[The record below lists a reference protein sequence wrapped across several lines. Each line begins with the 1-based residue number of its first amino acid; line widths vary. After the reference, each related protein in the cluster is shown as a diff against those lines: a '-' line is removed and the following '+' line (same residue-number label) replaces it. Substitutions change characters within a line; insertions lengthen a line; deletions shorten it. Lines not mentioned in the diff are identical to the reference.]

1 MNTNH
6 WIRQFHRWVSIAFTV
21 AVIINI
27 VALVR
32 KEQAFWIGLLALLPL
47 ILLLVTGL
55 YLFALPYAAG
65 LRRAKESAARPIT
78 KSADLVGD
86 GAQTIRGAVNLPL

>member
-1 MNTNH
+1 MNANH

-21 AVIINI
+21 AVIINV

-32 KEQAFWIGLLALLPL
+32 KEQVVWIGLLALLPL

-55 YLFALPYAAG
+55 YLFALPYPSRWRG
-65 LRRAKESAARPIT
+65 VKESVAGESVLRQV
-78 KSADLVGD
+78 S
-86 GAQTIRGAVNLPL
+86 

>member
-1 MNTNH
+1 MNANQ

-32 KEQAFWIGLLALLPL
+32 KEQAVWIGLLALLPL

-55 YLFALPYAAG
+55 YLFALPYAS
-65 LRRAKESAARPIT
+65 SAARGRHVPHAIQIIA
-78 KSADLVGD
+78 KPGQSAHQHELE
-86 GAQTIRGAVNLPL
+86 IS

>member
-1 MNTNH
+1 MSVTP

-32 KEQAFWIGLLALLPL
+32 KEQVVWIGLLALLPL
-47 ILLLVTGL
+47 ILLLFTGL
-55 YLFALPYAAG
+55 YLFALPYASRWR
-65 LRRAKESAARPIT
+65 LAKESATRQIALR
-78 KSADLVGD
+78 
-86 GAQTIRGAVNLPL
+86 

>member
-1 MNTNH
+1 MSATP

-32 KEQAFWIGLLALLPL
+32 KEQAVWIGLLALLPL
-47 ILLLVTGL
+47 ILLLFTGL
-55 YLFALPYAAG
+55 YLFALPYAS
-65 LRRAKESAARPIT
+65 RWRQAKESAARQI
-78 KSADLVGD
+78 AL
-86 GAQTIRGAVNLPL
+86 R

>member
-1 MNTNH
+1 MNANH

-27 VALVR
+27 VASVR
-32 KEQAFWIGLLALLPL
+32 KEEAVWIGLLALLPL

-55 YLFALPYAAG
+55 YLFALPYACRW
-65 LRRAKESAARPIT
+65 RRAEESAARQIALRQL
-78 KSADLVGD
+78 S
-86 GAQTIRGAVNLPL
+86 

>member
-1 MNTNH
+1 MNANH

-27 VALVR
+27 VALAR
-32 KEQAFWIGLLALLPL
+32 KEQATWIGLLALLPL

-55 YLFALPYAAG
+55 YLFALPYASG
-65 LRRAKESAARPIT
+65 WRRAKESAARRI
-78 KSADLVGD
+78 
-86 GAQTIRGAVNLPL
+86 AQHQLS

>member
-1 MNTNH
+1 MNANH

-32 KEQAFWIGLLALLPL
+32 KEQAVWIGLLALVPL

-55 YLFALPYAAG
+55 YLFALPYAS
-65 LRRAKESAARPIT
+65 RW
-78 KSADLVGD
+78 
-86 GAQTIRGAVNLPL
+86 RGAKQMLSPSPT

>member
-1 MNTNH
+1 MNANH

-27 VALVR
+27 VASVR
-32 KEQAFWIGLLALLPL
+32 KEDAVWIGLLALLPL

-55 YLFALPYAAG
+55 YLFALPYASSLNAG
-65 LRRAKESAARPIT
+65 CEVPPRSLAEQRPR
-78 KSADLVGD
+78 L
-86 GAQTIRGAVNLPL
+86 

>member
-1 MNTNH
+1 MSVTP

-32 KEQAFWIGLLALLPL
+32 KEQGLWIGLLALLPL
-47 ILLLVTGL
+47 ILLLFTGL
-55 YLFALPYAAG
+55 YLFALPYASRWR
-65 LRRAKESAARPIT
+65 LAKEPAARQI
-78 KSADLVGD
+78 AL
-86 GAQTIRGAVNLPL
+86 R

>member
-1 MNTNH
+1 MNANH

-27 VALVR
+27 VASVR
-32 KEQAFWIGLLALLPL
+32 KEEAVWIGLLALLPL

-55 YLFALPYAAG
+55 FLFALPYASRW
-65 LRRAKESAARPIT
+65 RRANESACGSPDQCSAAR
-78 KSADLVGD
+78 
-86 GAQTIRGAVNLPL
+86 

>member
-1 MNTNH
+1 MNANH

-32 KEQAFWIGLLALLPL
+32 QQQAVWIGLLALLPL
-47 ILLLVTGL
+47 ILD
-55 YLFALPYAAG
+55 
-65 LRRAKESAARPIT
+65 R
-78 KSADLVGD
+78 KSV
-86 GAQTIRGAVNLPL
+86 V